1 MDISPVRVMLVDDSV
16 VVRGLLRN
24 IIEKH
29 NDLDIVA
36 AAADGQ
42 TALRDYRTH
51 RPDIVLMDVEMPHMD
66 GLSALRE
73 ILVHDPDARVIMC
86 SSLTQ
91 AGAETTYQAL
101 HIGAVD
107 CLAKPSSKS
116 IDRGLTFEQELLLKL
131 RTLGRNGAKRKADSI
146 TARSSGVP
154 KPAPLSTP
162 YMHKLG
168 GDVVLRRMPDHLPPN
183 FPLALAIGAST
194 GGPKALVEF
203 LASVDK
209 NIMLPIFITQ
219 HIPPGF
225 SRFLAENIERKTG
238 FPAHEAEEGMLVSP
252 GHVYIAPGQKHMGVQ
267 KGIPKRITL
276 TDGPPVNFCKPSV
289 DVMLDS
295 LEHAYG
301 GHLLTVI
308 LTGMGADGHQS
319 SRRMVVDG
327 THNILIAQD
336 EESSVVWG
344 MPGAVAKDGICHAVL
359 PLSRIGAAVNKLVR
373 REAIGD
379 HHAN

>member
-1 MDISPVRVMLVDDSV
+1 MEYSPVRVMLVDDSV

-29 NDLDIVA
+29 DDLNIVA

-73 ILVHDPDARVIMC
+73 ILSHDPEARVIMC

-91 AGAETTYQAL
+91 SGAETTYQAL

-116 IDRGLTFEQELLLKL
+116 IDRGLSFEQELLLKL
-131 RTLGRNGAKRKADSI
+131 RTLGRNAGRRASAPARMPTAAPEPRVQKPGAEVA
-146 TARSSGVP
+146 
-154 KPAPLSTP
+154 
-162 YMHKLG
+162 
-168 GDVVLRRMPDHLPPN
+168 LRRMPDHLPPN

-209 NIMLPIFITQ
+209 GMMLPIFITQ

-238 FPAHEAEEGMLVSP
+238 FPAHEAEEGMLISP
-252 GHVYIAPGQKHMGVQ
+252 GHVYIAPGQKHMGVH
-267 KGIPKRITL
+267 KGIPKRIAL

-295 LEHAYG
+295 LEQAYG

-308 LTGMGADGHQS
+308 LTGMGADGHLS

-327 THNILIAQD
+327 AHNILIAQD

-359 PLSRIGAAVNKLVR
+359 PLSRIGSIVNKLVR

>member
-1 MDISPVRVMLVDDSV
+1 MDVSPVRVMLVDDSV

-29 NDLDIVA
+29 DDLDIVA

-42 TALRDYRTH
+42 TALRDYRAH

-73 ILVHDPDARVIMC
+73 ILVHDPEARVIMC

-131 RTLGRNGAKRKADSI
+131 RTLGRHGGAKRAPSSPPVSKAPP
-146 TARSSGVP
+146 V
-154 KPAPLSTP
+154 LHQ
-162 YMHKLG
+162 HKFG

-203 LASVDK
+203 LTGVDK
-209 NIMLPIFITQ
+209 NMMLPIFITQ

-252 GHVYIAPGQKHMGVQ
+252 GHVYIAPGQKHMGVH
-267 KGIPKRITL
+267 KGIPKRIAL

-308 LTGMGADGHQS
+308 LTGMGADGHMS

-336 EESSVVWG
+336 EETSVVWG

-373 REAIGD
+373 RESIGD